1 MKKMPLVLI
10 MSLIVIVLISG
21 FIDSVR
27 NSDVHGEHHGLL
39 FSQPDYISKDLSDDN
54 PSFASGDK
62 PAPKD
67 ESIFLA
73 DNIKKSDEMVERLDS
88 TIVRLN
94 EEGNDVQ
101 ELEQMVDDYAL
112 LVSEAKDYLS
122 KADASTSLSDEQKYL
137 ALSRDKIILANS
149 ELKGIFD
156 KMQTYLPGPVSI
168 SGNDSLNVNG
178 SGIVILSGDLDIDL
192 SFSMGKFSVVDYAGD
207 LHISTD
213 EIYSPEIV
221 LERAIPSVDPEK
233 TQKLYSYVD
242 VRGNVTLSG
251 SELTVAIMS
260 DDDVSL
266 LVKGTG
272 EAELYG
278 NGSYYL
284 DNATM
289 GKEGTWISPIFDID

>member
-10 MSLIVIVLISG
+10 MFLMVIVLISG

-27 NSDVHGEHHGLL
+27 NPDVHGEHHGLL
-39 FSQPDYISKDLSDDN
+39 FSQQDYISKDLSDDD

-62 PAPKD
+62 PTLKD

-73 DNIKKSDEMVERLDS
+73 DNIKKSDEMVARLDS
-88 TIVRLN
+88 TVVRLN

-101 ELEQMVDDYAL
+101 ELEQMVDNYAL

-122 KADASTSLSDEQKYL
+122 KAEASTSFSDEQEYL
-137 ALSRDKIILANS
+137 ALSRDKIILADS

-156 KMQTYLPGPVSI
+156 KVQTYLPGPIGI
-168 SGNDSLNVNG
+168 SGNDSLNANG
-178 SGIVILSGDLDIDL
+178 SGIVLLSGDLDIDISL
-192 SFSMGKFSVVDYAGD
+192 SMGKFSVVDYAGD
-207 LHISTD
+207 LDISTD

-221 LERAIPSVDPEK
+221 SQRAIPSVDPET

-242 VRGNVTLSG
+242 VQGNVTLSG

-260 DDDVSL
+260 DDVSL

-272 EAELYG
+272 EVELYG

-289 GKEGTWISPIFDID
+289 GKEGTWISPIFGID